1 MNPLV
6 LFLPVYRAS
15 TMAFLLGLVV
25 LAALDAVRIS
35 FAGNPAIFLPILLL
49 ALVMCFFVT
58 SLHINRLRHAGRSG
72 GLAAL
77 PVVVGV
83 VVSTIASF
91 FGWMSGYFTAAEQ
104 VLAESGND
112 SSPDALMEAIQ
123 DPGFQ
128 QQMQQAMQSDPE
140 LGMMVL
146 SAGAWPSYFGFWIV
160 IALFAIWFALMKRR
174 EGQVSS

>member
-6 LFLPVYRAS
+6 LFLPAYRAS
-15 TMAFLLGLVV
+15 STAFILGLIV

-35 FAGNPAIFLPILLL
+35 FAGNPAAFLPILLL

-58 SLHINRLRHAGRSG
+58 SLHINRLRHAGRGG

-77 PVVVGV
+77 PVITGIVI
-83 VVSTIASF
+83 STIASF
-91 FGWMSGYFTAAEQ
+91 FGWMSGYLEAAEQ
-104 VLAESGND
+104 YLAESGND
-112 SSPDALMEAIQ
+112 SSPEALMEAMQ

-140 LGMMVL
+140 LGMSVIA
-146 SAGAWPSYFGFWIV
+146 AGAWPSWFGFWIV
-160 IALFAIWFALMKRR
+160 IALFGIWFALMKRR
-174 EGQVSS
+174 ES

>member
-15 TMAFLLGLVV
+15 STAFVLGLAV

-35 FAGNPAIFLPILLL
+35 QAGNQAAFLPILLL

-77 PVVVGV
+77 PVIAGIL
-83 VVSTIASF
+83 VSTVAAF
-91 FGWMSGYFTAAEQ
+91 FGWASGYLAAAERY
-104 VLAESGND
+104 LADSGND
-112 SSPDALMEAIQ
+112 ASPEAVVEAVQ
-123 DPGFQ
+123 DPAFQ

-140 LGMMVL
+140 LAMTVI
-146 SAGAWPSYFGFWIV
+146 SAGAWPSWFGFWIM
-160 IALFAIWFALMKRR
+160 IALFGIWFALMKRR
-174 EGQVSS
+174 PA